1 MSETP
6 RRTRRNNRRGADDAD
21 DEPMEE
27 ANQQGTPVQPT
38 PATPTTP
45 NSNNQN
51 ASGAMANDD
60 DSETSAPSL
69 PSDVVSQDSQDYAT
83 PTQVTVEES
92 MANRDLDEED
102 SGEDLLEEEVG
113 HPVGGYRDYR
123 RIEQLDRYDS
133 EGIDSQFKE
142 SALPEDQMRARMA
155 AEEALERRDQ
165 RRRRG
170 RRLPGALDEDEDDDL
185 RPRRRARRE
194 AFGLR
199 ADGEMSED
207 FEDEIPIRLEDVR
220 GPLSEAIQ
228 QEPVQRELRRRFKA
242 FLMHYKARADPAD
255 EGGEKKNNNDNSA
268 GGDDQS
274 LPVYVSKIADMCKA
288 NRQSLE
294 TSYTD
299 LSTAAPAI
307 AIWLSDCPVAMLD
320 LMHQVAKEVTLHLF
334 PEYSSVKEEIFVRI
348 VDFPLVDAIRDIRQS
363 HLHQLVRT
371 TGVVTRRTGVFPQLR
386 EVCFTCEKCGF
397 IVGPFHQS
405 TNEEVKPNACPN
417 CQSKG
422 PFALNVEGTK
432 YRNYQKISLQESP
445 GKVPAG
451 RLPRTKEIILLHD
464 LIDCAR
470 PGEEIDV
477 TGVYEYSFDAGLHL
491 KQGFPVFGTL
501 LEANSVTKKGDA
513 YAHFSL
519 TDEDRT
525 QINALSRDPRIS
537 KRIIKS
543 MAPSIY
549 GHTNIKTGIAL
560 ALFGGQEKHVKGGGK
575 HRVRGDI
582 NMLLLGDPG
591 MAKSQFLKYI
601 EQTSERS
608 VYTTGK
614 GASAVG
620 LTAAVHRDAV
630 TREWTLEG
638 GALVLADKGTCLID
652 EFDKMND
659 QDRVSIHEAM
669 EQQSISISK
678 AGIVTSLQA
687 RCSVIA
693 AANPI
698 GGRYDASKSFSENVE
713 LSDPILSRF
722 DVLCVVRDVVDPE
735 SDARLAN
742 FVVDSHAKN
751 HPDNV
756 DGSAPDGNVDGNV
769 DGQDEAMADPPPE
782 EVIDEDLIDQSL
794 LCKYIAYAKQH
805 CRPRLQSGDLDKLA
819 RVYAELRRESL
830 ATPGG
835 IPIAVRHLESLI
847 RMSEAHARMHLR
859 TTVIDDDIDV
869 AIKVLLEGF
878 ITSQRL
884 SAQKQLRRRLRRF
897 IARGTED
904 YKDLLMHVLKSLM
917 RDQVRLEAARAV
929 SRQGAAEGQ
938 EMPSIQ
944 VDLGY
949 FEDKAKEYGIT
960 DLKPFYDSESFRRGY
975 GLDQSA
981 GVITRTANA

>member
-1 MSETP
+1 MPE
-6 RRTRRNNRRGADDAD
+6 RRTTRRRGAGGAR
-21 DEPMEE
+21 DENEDE
-27 ANQQGTPVQPT
+27 VLEQQQQQEQQEQVDQELVTG
-38 PATPTTP
+38 
-45 NSNNQN
+45 
-51 ASGAMANDD
+51 NDD

-69 PSDVVSQDSQDYAT
+69 PSLEGSQDSHGNEVTPT
-83 PTQVTVEES
+83 PTQFTADES
-92 MANRDLDEED
+92 MANRLMGED
-102 SGEDLLEEEVG
+102 SGEDLLDEEVG
-113 HPVGGYRDYR
+113 HPVGGFRDYR

-133 EGIDSQFKE
+133 EGIDSQFEE
-142 SALPEDQMRARMA
+142 SALPEDQMRARLA
-155 AEEALERRDQ
+155 AEEALQRRDQ

-207 FEDEIPIRLEDVR
+207 YEEEIPVRLEDVR
-220 GPLSEAIQ
+220 GPLADAIA
-228 QEPVQRELRRRFKA
+228 QEPVHRELKRRFTA
-242 FLMHYKARADPAD
+242 FLRHFKARGADGENAAGAAAD
-255 EGGEKKNNNDNSA
+255 DS
-268 GGDDQS
+268 S

-294 TSYTD
+294 VSYTD

-307 AIWLSDCPVAMLD
+307 AIWLSDCPVAMLN
-320 LMHQVAKEVTLHLF
+320 LMHQVAKEVTLQLF
-334 PEYSSVKEEIFVRI
+334 PEYSEVREEVFVRI

-371 TGVVTRRTGVFPQLR
+371 TGVVTRRTGVFPQLQ

-397 IVGPFHQS
+397 VMGPFHQS
-405 TNEEVKPNACPN
+405 TNEEVKPGSCPN

-422 PFALNVEGTK
+422 PFSLNVEGTV
-432 YRNYQKISLQESP
+432 YRNYQKITLQESP

-477 TGVYEYSFDAGLHL
+477 TGVYEYSFDAGLHA
-491 KQGFPVFGTL
+491 KQGFPVFATL

-513 YAHFSL
+513 FAAFALS
-519 TDEDRT
+519 DEDRT
-525 QINALSRDPRIS
+525 QINTLSRDPRIG

-543 MAPSIY
+543 IAPSIY

-620 LTAAVHRDAV
+620 LTAAVHRDPV

-638 GALVLADKGTCLID
+638 GALVLADRGTCLID

-693 AANPI
+693 AANPV
-698 GGRYDASKSFSENVE
+698 GGRYDAGKSFSENVE

-722 DVLCVVRDVVDPE
+722 DILCVVRDIVDPE
-735 SDARLAN
+735 SDSRLAS
-742 FVVDSHAKN
+742 FVVDSHDKN

-756 DGSAPDGNVDGNV
+756 HDAEE
-769 DGQDEAMADPPPE
+769 EAE
-782 EVIDEDLIDQSL
+782 EKVVDEDLIDQSL
-794 LCKYIAYAKQH
+794 LCKYISYAKQH
-805 CRPRLQSGDLDKLA
+805 CKPRLQSGDLDKLA

-859 TTVIDDDIDV
+859 TTVIDEDIDV

-929 SRQGAAEGQ
+929 SRQGVTEG

-944 VDLGY
+944 VDLRY

-960 DLKPFYDSESFRRGY
+960 DLKPFYESESFRRGY
-975 GLDQSA
+975 GLDEAS
-981 GVITRTANA
+981 GTITNIGE

>member
-1 MSETP
+1 MARGAT
-6 RRTRRNNRRGADDAD
+6 NNRER
-21 DEPMEE
+21 EE
-27 ANQQGTPVQPT
+27 EEEENVNTNT
-38 PATPTTP
+38 
-45 NSNNQN
+45 NNN
-51 ASGAMANDD
+51 NTSVLNDD

-69 PSDVVSQDSQDYAT
+69 PSLEGSQGSDGRDYAT
-83 PTQVTVEES
+83 PTPTQFTADES
-92 MANRDLDEED
+92 MANREVDDED
-102 SGEDLLEEEVG
+102 GEDLLDEEAQ
-113 HPVGGYRDYR
+113 HPVGGFRDYR
-123 RIEQLDRYDS
+123 RIEQLDKYDS
-133 EGIDSQFKE
+133 EGIDSQYEE

-155 AEEALERRDQ
+155 ADEALERRDQ

-199 ADGEMSED
+199 TDGDMSED
-207 FEDEIPIRLEDVR
+207 YEDEIPVRLEDVR
-220 GPLSEAIQ
+220 GPLSEAIA
-228 QEPVQRELRRRFKA
+228 QEPVHRELCRRFKA
-242 FLMHYKARADPAD
+242 FLMHYKSRDQGSTP
-255 EGGEKKNNNDNSA
+255 S
-268 GGDDQS
+268 DDDSS

-294 TSYTD
+294 VSYTD

-307 AIWLSDCPVAMLD
+307 ALWLSDCPVAMLS
-320 LMHQVAKEVTLHLF
+320 LMHDVAKRVTLELF
-334 PEYSSVKEEIFVRI
+334 PEYSSVRAEIFVRI

-371 TGVVTRRTGVFPQLR
+371 TGVVTRRTGVFPQLK
-386 EVCFTCEKCGF
+386 EVCFTCEKCQF
-397 IVGPFHQS
+397 VMGPFQQTS
-405 TNEEVKPNACPN
+405 NEEVKPNACPN

-422 PFALNVEGTK
+422 PFALNVEGTV
-432 YRNYQKISLQESP
+432 YRNYQKITLQESP

-477 TGVYEYSFDAGLHL
+477 TGVYEYSFDAGLHA
-491 KQGFPVFGTL
+491 KQGFPVFATL
-501 LEANSVTKKGDA
+501 IEANSVTKKGDA
-513 YAHFSL
+513 FAAFSL
-519 TDEDRT
+519 SDEDRT
-525 QINALSRDPRIS
+525 EISTLSRDPRIA

-543 MAPSIY
+543 IAPSIY
-549 GHTNIKTGIAL
+549 GHMNIKTGIAL

-620 LTAAVHRDAV
+620 LTAAVHRDPV

-638 GALVLADKGTCLID
+638 GALVLADRGTCLID

-722 DVLCVVRDVVDPE
+722 DVLCVVRDIVDQE
-735 SDARLAN
+735 SDSRLAN

-751 HPDNV
+751 HPDNML
-756 DGSAPDGNVDGNV
+756 SGNVD
-769 DGQDEAMADPPPE
+769 E
-782 EVIDEDLIDQSL
+782 EETNNEVVDEDLIDQNL
-794 LCKYIAYAKQH
+794 LCKYLAYAKQH
-805 CRPRLQSGDLDKLA
+805 CKPRLQSGDLDKLA

-859 TTVIDDDIDV
+859 TTVVDEDIDV

-878 ITSQRL
+878 ISSQRL

-904 YKDLLMHVLKSLM
+904 YRDLLMHVLKSLM
-917 RDQVRLEAARAV
+917 RDQVRLEAAKAV
-929 SRQGAAEGQ
+929 SREGVSDSQ
-938 EMPSIQ
+938 MPTIR
-944 VDLGY
+944 VDLSY

-960 DLKPFYDSESFRRGY
+960 DLLPFYQSESFKRSY
-975 GLDQSA
+975 ELNDEA
-981 GVITRTANA
+981 GVITRSPTAV

>member
-1 MSETP
+1 MSDANNS
-6 RRTRRNNRRGADDAD
+6 RRQNEAQGENREDEENPNNS
-21 DEPMEE
+21 ML
-27 ANQQGTPVQPT
+27 
-38 PATPTTP
+38 
-45 NSNNQN
+45 
-51 ASGAMANDD
+51 NDD
-60 DSETSAPSL
+60 SQETSAPSL
-69 PSDVVSQDSQDYAT
+69 PSMDGSQEVSDGRDYPTPT
-83 PTQVTVEES
+83 PTQFTADES
-92 MANRDLDEED
+92 MANREGEDDE
-102 SGEDLLEEEVG
+102 GEDLLDEEVG
-113 HPVGGYRDYR
+113 HPVGGFRDYR

-133 EGIDSQFKE
+133 EGIDSQYEE

-155 AEEALERRDQ
+155 AEQALQRRDQ

-170 RRLPGALDEDEDDDL
+170 RRLPGALDEDEDDEDDL

-199 ADGEMSED
+199 TDGDEATED
-207 FEDEIPIRLEDVR
+207 FDDEIPVRLEDVR
-220 GPLSEAIQ
+220 GPLADAIA
-228 QEPVQRELRRRFKA
+228 QEPVHRELKRRFKA
-242 FLMHYKARADPAD
+242 FLMHYKQRKDTSDAASGENGTPMQ
-255 EGGEKKNNNDNSA
+255 EGDG
-268 GGDDQS
+268 

-294 TSYTD
+294 VSYTD

-307 AIWLSDCPVAMLD
+307 ALWLSDCPVPMLA
-320 LMHQVAKEVTLHLF
+320 LMHEVAKDVTLHLF
-334 PEYSSVKEEIFVRI
+334 PEYSSVKESVFVRI
-348 VDFPLVDAIRDIRQS
+348 VEFPLVDALRDIRQS

-371 TGVVTRRTGVFPQLR
+371 TGVVTRRTGVFPQLQ

-397 IVGPFHQS
+397 VMGPFHQS
-405 TNEEVKPNACPN
+405 TNEEVRPGACPN

-422 PFALNVEGTK
+422 PFALNVEGTV
-432 YRNYQKISLQESP
+432 YRNYQKITLQESP

-477 TGVYEYSFDAGLHL
+477 TGVYEYSFDAGLHA
-491 KQGFPVFGTL
+491 KQGFPVFHTL

-513 YAHFSL
+513 YAAFALS
-519 TDEDRT
+519 DDDRT
-525 QINALSRDPRIS
+525 QINTLSRDPRIG

-543 MAPSIY
+543 IAPSIY
-549 GHTNIKTGIAL
+549 GHENIKTGIAL
-560 ALFGGQEKHVKGGGK
+560 SLFGGQEKHVKGGGK

-620 LTAAVHRDAV
+620 LTAAVHRDPV

-638 GALVLADKGTCLID
+638 GALVLADRGTCLID

-687 RCSVIA
+687 RCAVIA

-722 DVLCVVRDVVDPE
+722 DVLCVVRDVVDQE
-735 SDARLAN
+735 NDARLAD

-751 HPDNV
+751 HP
-756 DGSAPDGNVDGNV
+756 
-769 DGQDEAMADPPPE
+769 EAAGITEEEEEARRANADP
-782 EVIDEDLIDQSL
+782 DLIEQGL
-794 LCKYIAYAKQH
+794 LCKYISYAKQH
-805 CRPRLQSGDLDKLA
+805 CRPRLQAGDLDKLA

-859 TTVIDDDIDV
+859 ATVIDEDIDV
-869 AIKVLLEGF
+869 AIRVLLEGF
-878 ITSQRL
+878 VQSQRL

-897 IARGTED
+897 IAKSSD
-904 YKDLLMHVLKSLM
+904 HSQLLQHLLKSLF
-917 RDQVRLEAARAV
+917 RDQVRLEAMKAV
-929 SRQGAAEGQ
+929 GRERGSTEQDLL
-938 EMPSIQ
+938 Q
-944 VDLGY
+944 VEQNY

-960 DLKPFYDSESFRRGY
+960 DLQEYYGSELFKRSYHVDSNT
-975 GLDQSA
+975 
-981 GVITRTANA
+981 GVITRTAEAL

>member
-1 MSETP
+1 MAEEEEPQGTQGTAPNTASEGAVTGGATEGATAGGGR
-6 RRTRRNNRRGADDAD
+6 RRTRGGSRTPRAGRTPGSGRT
-21 DEPMEE
+21 P
-27 ANQQGTPVQPT
+27 GT
-38 PATPTTP
+38 ATPGG
-45 NSNNQN
+45 
-51 ASGAMANDD
+51 GAPTGY
-60 DSETSAPSL
+60 SEG
-69 PSDVVSQDSQDYAT
+69 
-83 PTQVTVEES
+83 E
-92 MANRDLDEED
+92 
-102 SGEDLLEEEVG
+102 GEDLYDEEGGRQVFQLE
-113 HPVGGYRDYR
+113 DYR
-123 RIEQLDRYDS
+123 AIAALDRYES
-133 EGIDSQFKE
+133 EGLAHETDVDE
-142 SALPEDQMRARMA
+142 GDAGLQMQRRFQADAEMDRRDRRRAR
-155 AEEALERRDQ
+155 
-165 RRRRG
+165 G
-170 RRLPGALDEDEDDDL
+170 LPGALEEDELQAEERD
-185 RPRRRARRE
+185 RRRRRLLRERMGVFGDLGGEEGRLRVSLEELKGPVRDHLESEPVRE
-194 AFGLR
+194 AVSAKFREFLR
-199 ADGEMSED
+199 TAT
-207 FEDEIPIRLEDVR
+207 
-220 GPLSEAIQ
+220 
-228 QEPVQRELRRRFKA
+228 
-242 FLMHYKARADPAD
+242 
-255 EGGEKKNNNDNSA
+255 
-268 GGDDQS
+268 DDS
-274 LPVYVSKIADMCKA
+274 GRSVFAERIDRMCAA
-288 NRQSLE
+288 NRQTLE
-294 TSYTD
+294 VPFTLLAEHSKVLAMWIVD
-299 LSTAAPAI
+299 APLQVLPLFHKVARQAVLSMFPAYGAILAPGKGEAAGEA
-307 AIWLSDCPVAMLD
+307 AGGAG
-320 LMHQVAKEVTLHLF
+320 
-334 PEYSSVKEEIFVRI
+334 EIFVRI
-348 VDFPLVDAIRDIRQS
+348 ADYPVVHQIRDIRQKDLES
-363 HLHQLVRT
+363 LVKV
-371 TGVVTRRTGVFPQLR
+371 TGVVTRRTGIFPKMS
-386 EVCFTCEKCGF
+386 EVIYGCDKCGARL
-397 IVGPFHQS
+397 GPFTQS
-405 TNEEVKPNACPN
+405 VAGDAEEVKPNICSH
-417 CQSKG
+417 CQSPG
-422 PFALNVEGTK
+422 PFHPISELTL
-432 YRNYQKISLQESP
+432 YRNFQKMTIQEPPSS
-445 GKVPAG
+445 VPAG
-451 RLPRTKEIILLHD
+451 RLPRSKEVVLLDD
-464 LIDCAR
+464 LTDCAR
-470 PGEEIDV
+470 PGEEVEV
-477 TGVYEYSFDAGLHL
+477 TGVYGYHFDQGMLE
-491 KQGFPVFGTL
+491 KSGFPVFSTVV
-501 LEANSVTKKGDA
+501 EANHVSKKADRFAA
-513 YAHFSL
+513 YAL
-519 TDEDRT
+519 TEEDKEET
-525 QINALSRDPRIS
+525 QRLRRDPRIGD
-537 KRIIKS
+537 RIIKS
-543 MAPSIY
+543 IAPSIC
-549 GHTNIKTGIAL
+549 GHNHIKTAIAL
-560 ALFGGQEKHVKGGGK
+560 SMFGGQEKVSQGR
-575 HRVRGDI
+575 HRIRGDI
-582 NMLLLGDPG
+582 NVLMVGDPG
-591 MAKSQFLKYI
+591 VAKSQFLKYV
-601 EQTSERS
+601 EKTANRA

-620 LTAAVHRDAV
+620 LTAAVRRDPV

-638 GALVLADKGTCLID
+638 GALVLADNGMCCID

-698 GGRYDASKSFSENVE
+698 GGRYDGSKSFSENVE

-975 GLDQSA
+975 GLDQSP

>member
-6 RRTRRNNRRGADDAD
+6 RRNTRRGRRQQDRDDDEAMEDAD
-21 DEPMEE
+21 Q
-27 ANQQGTPVQPT
+27 NLVNTTPNT
-38 PATPTTP
+38 PRTPTTP
-45 NSNNQN
+45 
-51 ASGAMANDD
+51 AADD
-60 DSETSAPSL
+60 NDSETSAPSL
-69 PSDVVSQDSQDYAT
+69 PSIERSQDSRDYAT
-83 PTQVTVEES
+83 PTQTADES
-92 MANRDLDEED
+92 MANRGSED
-102 SGEDLLEEEVG
+102 SGEDLLENQM
-113 HPVGGYRDYR
+113 RDYA

-133 EGIDSQFKE
+133 EGIDSQFEE
-142 SALPEDQMRARMA
+142 SALPEQQMRARMA

-207 FEDEIPIRLEDVR
+207 FEDEIPVRLEDVR
-220 GPLSEAIQ
+220 GPLSEAIA
-228 QEPVQRELRRRFKA
+228 QEPVNRELRRRFTA
-242 FLMHYKARADPAD
+242 FLKHFKAKAADDAEAEAGAKD
-255 EGGEKKNNNDNSA
+255 DGEG
-268 GGDDQS
+268 S

-294 TSYTD
+294 VSYTD

-307 AIWLSDCPVAMLD
+307 ALWLSDCPVAMLS
-320 LMHQVAKEVTLHLF
+320 LMHEVAKEVTLHLF
-334 PEYSSVKEEIFVRI
+334 PEYSSVREEVFVRI

-371 TGVVTRRTGVFPQLR
+371 TGVVTRRTGVFPQLQ

-397 IVGPFHQS
+397 VMGPFHQS
-405 TNEEVKPNACPN
+405 TNEEVKPGSCPN

-422 PFALNVEGTK
+422 PFSLNTEGTV
-432 YRNYQKISLQESP
+432 YRNYQKITLQESP

-477 TGVYEYSFDAGLHL
+477 TGVYEYSFDAGLHA
-491 KQGFPVFGTL
+491 KQGFPVFATL

-513 YAHFSL
+513 YAAFSL
-519 TDEDRT
+519 SDDDRT
-525 QINALSRDPRIS
+525 QINALSRDPRVG

-543 MAPSIY
+543 IAPSIY
-549 GHTNIKTGIAL
+549 GHANIKTGIAL

-620 LTAAVHRDAV
+620 LTAAVHRDPV

-638 GALVLADKGTCLID
+638 GALVLADRGTCLID

-698 GGRYDASKSFSENVE
+698 GGRYDASKAFSENVE

-735 SDARLAN
+735 GDSRLAN

-751 HPDNV
+751 HPDEV
-756 DGSAPDGNVDGNV
+756 GK
-769 DGQDEAMADPPPE
+769 DEE
-782 EVIDEDLIDQSL
+782 EAQGEATVVDEDLIDQGL

-859 TTVIDDDIDV
+859 TTVIDEDIDV

-929 SRQGAAEGQ
+929 TREGAEGDAAAA
-938 EMPSIQ
+938 IQ
-944 VDLGY
+944 VELSF
-949 FEDKAKEYGIT
+949 FEEKSRDYGIT
-960 DLKPFYDSESFRRGY
+960 DLKPFYDSDVFKRSGY
-975 GLDQSA
+975 SLDEAA
-981 GVITRTANA
+981 GVITASN